1 VSAATLLDVTLR
13 RQRDLTYWVPFYTS
27 IVSVLGFSITLNALT
42 RYSGDWSIV
51 LFFAGAA
58 IIAEL
63 TSVQLFNA
71 SHSRISMIAVITTAA
86 IVVVGPWGAA
96 LTGLTSGI
104 TTLLTTS
111 SLFNKFDQKI
121 KRAVWWRRSAFNM
134 SLRVL
139 GVTCGGFTYYHLI
152 KWSEATSVI
161 GLWSIVALLIA
172 VVVDELVTAI
182 LLAVVIN
189 LQSGRRYK
197 DIWQKDLGWAYPITI
212 ASSVIGG
219 SGIAFAYQSTGL
231 IGLWIFILPVAAI
244 GYALHLYVNHT
255 RSYVDQLESA
265 NQQLE
270 TNNLSLL
277 QTLASVID
285 AYDIYTFGHS
295 TQVARY
301 AGAIAAA
308 IGMNEEQ
315 QAQIVRG
322 GLIHDIG
329 KIGVTDA
336 IVGKKGRLTDEEYA
350 ALKLHTVIG
359 AEIVNQMPQLK
370 ELVPLVRN
378 HHERWDGRGYPDGLK
393 GEENTLGARI
403 LCLADSI
410 EAMLSDRPYQATRSL
425 TAVIEEVKRC
435 SGTQFDPQVVAAFLE
450 VTKRQSSDFFI
461 NSAATVARQL
471 EENGAL
477 DTLDGICYAKKSMI
491 SLHLQK
497 NQDLLKRPVR

>member
-1 VSAATLLDVTLR
+1 MSAATLLDVGLP

-27 IVSVLGFSITLNALT
+27 IVSALGFSIALNAFT
-42 RYSGDWSIV
+42 RYDGDWLTL
-51 LFFAGAA
+51 LFFATAA
-58 IIAEL
+58 VLAEL

-86 IVVVGPWGAA
+86 IAVVGPWGGA
-96 LTGLTSGI
+96 LTGLTSGL
-104 TTLLTTS
+104 TTVLTTS
-111 SLFNKFDQKI
+111 HLFNKFDQQI
-121 KRAVWWRRSAFNM
+121 KRAAWWRRSTFNM
-134 SLRVL
+134 SLRVI
-139 GVTCGGFTYYHLI
+139 GTVCGGFVYYHLV
-152 KWSEATSVI
+152 KWSTPESLGGVWIA
-161 GLWSIVALLIA
+161 APLLVA
-172 VVVDELVTAI
+172 VVVDEVVTAI

-197 DIWQKDLGWAYPITI
+197 DIWQKDLSWAYPITI

-219 SGIAFAYQSTGL
+219 TGIAFAYKSTGL
-231 IGLWIFILPVAAI
+231 IGLWIFMLPVAAI

-308 IGMNEEQ
+308 LGLNEDQ

-322 GLIHDIG
+322 ALIHDIG

-359 AEIVNQMPQLK
+359 AEIVNQMPQLR

-393 GEENTLGARI
+393 GDENTLGARI

-410 EAMLSDRPYQATRSL
+410 EAMLSDRPYQSTRSL
-425 TAVIEEVKRC
+425 PAVIEEVKRC
-435 SGTQFDPQVVAAFLE
+435 SGTQFDPQVVEAFLE
-450 VTKRQSSDFFI
+450 VTRRHSSDFFI
-461 NSAATVARQL
+461 NSASTVARHL

-497 NQDLLKRPVR
+497 NQDLLRRAAV